1 VKDLLLLQQKIVP
14 EMIELLDKRYNI
26 LKNIYYNQ
34 PIGRRALSQE
44 LNLGERIVR
53 SEVNF
58 LKDQGLVDINSIGM
72 MVTKEGENI
81 LENLEEIIHEISGL
95 SKIEEII
102 RKRLGISKVI
112 IIPGNAE
119 QDKTVLKEMGRVAA
133 NYVKNLVADDSIIT
147 LTGGGSVAKVV
158 ENFARIN
165 KDNLTVVPARGG
177 IGREVETQAS
187 TLAAKL
193 ASRIG
198 ATHKL
203 LHVPDSLSSDS
214 IDAMMNESE
223 IRQIVELIA
232 KADILIFGIG
242 RAEDMAKKR
251 GLKETDYNELL
262 RKGAIAEAFGHY
274 FDYNGSIVY
283 KTPTIGLNFEHV
295 ANIKNII
302 AIAGGASKAEAIIA
316 TKTCNPSM
324 VLVTDEGA
332 ARKIMNIKVNKE
344 HK

>member
-1 VKDLLLLQQKIVP
+1 MKDLLLMQQKIVP
-14 EMIELLDKRYNI
+14 EMLELLDKRYNI

-53 SEVNF
+53 TEVNF
-58 LKDQGLVDINSIGM
+58 LKDQGLIDINSIGM

-81 LENLEEIIHEISGL
+81 LENLEEIIHEINGL
-95 SKIEEII
+95 NKVEEII
-102 RKRLGISKVI
+102 RKKLGISKVI
-112 IIPGNAE
+112 VIPGNVE

-133 NYVKNLVADDSIIT
+133 KYIKNLVADNSIIT
-147 LTGGGSVAKVV
+147 LTGGGSVSKVV
-158 ENFARIN
+158 ESFSKIN
-165 KDNLTVVPARGG
+165 KENVIVVPARGG
-177 IGREVETQAS
+177 MGRDVETQAS

-193 ASRIG
+193 AIRIG
-198 ATHKL
+198 AAHKL
-203 LHVPDSLSSDS
+203 LHVPDNLSCEAL
-214 IDAMMNESE
+214 DAIMNESE
-223 IRQIVELIA
+223 IKQIVDVIS

-251 GLKETDYNELL
+251 GLKETDMEELL
-262 RKGAIAEAFGHY
+262 DKGAIAEAFGYY
-274 FDYNGSIVY
+274 FDNNGNIIY

-302 AIAGGASKAEAIIA
+302 AVAGGASKAEAIVA
-316 TKTCNPSM
+316 TKTCNSSM

-344 HK
+344 LK